1 MIYVIYE
8 EYKNK
13 YYETQKEY
21 DIILNEKEKL
31 FMITQPSAVKFDKEI
46 VSGGTTDN
54 TFDRYLILKEEKK
67 IDQRLNEIK
76 SILDDRERLLKLK
89 EQELRASTSVQD
101 KIYKYRYLDRLKVF
115 KIAKLVG
122 YSEPQIY
129 RILKAIKREIGGNK
143 WLNFL

>member
-129 RILKAIKREIGGNK
+129 RILKTIKYNLKKE
-143 WLNFL
+143 

>member
-54 TFDRYLILKEEKK
+54 TFERYLILKEEKK
-67 IDQRLNEIK
+67 VDQRLDEIK

-89 EQELRASTSVQD
+89 EQELRESTNIQD
-101 KIYKYRYLDRLKVF
+101 KIYKYRYLDKLKVF

-122 YSEPQIY
+122 YSEPHIY
-129 RILKAIKREIGGNK
+129 RILKIIKNNLK
-143 WLNFL
+143 